1 VRPSKLIPEA
11 DRARIEQAVREAEA
25 GTSGEIV
32 VSVVRS
38 CSEHRAAPWRLGAA
52 LAGLALLGS
61 AYLPIEGT
69 LPELF
74 GLQVAAVCLAH
85 ALCRIDP
92 VRRAFVSESELQ
104 RKVEAAALSAFA
116 EHGIRATEGRTG
128 ILIFVALLEHRVV
141 VLGDEA
147 VDRALDPDESW
158 DEVVALVLEGI
169 RRGEPTEGLIRA
181 IDRCGEILSH
191 PLPVQ
196 DGDRDELPH
205 GLILSD

>member
-1 VRPSKLIPEA
+1 MRPSKLIPEA
-11 DRARIEQAVREAEA
+11 DRERIEAAVRAAEA
-25 GTSGEIV
+25 STSGEIV

-38 CSEHRAAPWRLGAA
+38 CSQYRAAPWRLGAA

-61 AYLPIEGT
+61 GFLPIEGT

-74 GLQVAAVCLAH
+74 GLQVAALCLAH
-85 ALCRIDP
+85 ALCRIDG
-92 VRRAFVSESELQ
+92 VRHAFVSESELQ
-104 RKVEAAALSAFA
+104 TKVEAAALRAFT
-116 EHGIRATEGRTG
+116 EHGIRATEARTG

-181 IDRCGEILSH
+181 IDRCGEILAH
-191 PLPVQ
+191 PLPIRHDDQ
-196 DGDRDELPH
+196 DELPR
-205 GLILSD
+205 GLFLSD

>member
-1 VRPSKLIPEA
+1 MRPSKLIPKA
-11 DRARIEQAVREAEA
+11 DRARIEEAVRAAES

-38 CSEHRAAPWRLGAA
+38 CGEHRAAPWRLGAA

-61 AYLPIEGT
+61 GFLPIEGT

-85 ALCRIDP
+85 ALCRIDQ
-92 VRRAFVSESELQ
+92 VRHAFVSEVELQ
-104 RKVEAAALSAFA
+104 AKVEAAALRAFT

-147 VDRALDPDESW
+147 VDRALDPGESW
-158 DEVVALVLEGI
+158 GDVVALVLEGI
-169 RRGEPTEGLIRA
+169 RRGQPSEGLIRA
-181 IDRCGEILSH
+181 IARCGEILSH
-191 PLPVQ
+191 PLPIR
-196 DGDRDELPH
+196 DDDRDELPQ